1 MEQMDYPLRAGVRA
15 AIDALNDKNGRGGA
29 AKIVEKLGISHA
41 AISQWTQVPA
51 KQVLAVE
58 ALTGVSRHDLR
69 PDIYGPAPRRQPRK
83 KAA

>member
-1 MEQMDYPLRAGVRA
+1 MSALERAKTNAGGPSALARALDLKPQGV
-15 AIDALNDKNGRGGA
+15 
-29 AKIVEKLGISHA
+29 
-41 AISQWTQVPA
+41 SQWTQVPA
-51 KQVLAVE
+51 KHVLAVE

>member
-1 MEQMDYPLRAGVRA
+1 MENMASRLRDGLNA
-15 AIDALNDKNGRGGA
+15 AIAALNDKNGRGGA
-29 AKIVEKLGISHA
+29 AKIVEELGISHA

-51 KQVLAVE
+51 KHVLAVE

-69 PDIYGPAPRRQPRK
+69 PDVYGPAPRRQPRK